1 MLTDREKF
9 IVHFLAVAIV
19 GAVDGKNIKVVRE
32 TITKITNARGRNLD
46 LDEREKI
53 IEEVNE
59 EFMITGSFLNGL
71 HKETKEFPGDEG
83 LV

>member
-19 GAVDGKNIKVVRE
+19 GAVDGKNIKIVKE
-32 TITKITNARGRNLD
+32 TITKITNARARNLD
-46 LDEREKI
+46 FDEREKI
-53 IEEVNE
+53 IEELNE

-71 HKETKEFPGDEG
+71 KKGSKELSGAED

>member
-1 MLTDREKF
+1 MLTDRERF

-19 GAVDGKNIKVVRE
+19 GAVDGKNIKAVRE

-53 IEEVNE
+53 IEEFNE

-71 HKETKEFPGDEG
+71 KKETKEFPGDKE

>member
-1 MLTDREKF
+1 M
-9 IVHFLAVAIV
+9 HFLAVAIV

-32 TITKITNARGRNLD
+32 AITKITNARGRNLD

-53 IEEVNE
+53 IEELNE

-71 HKETKEFPGDEG
+71 HKETKEFPGDKE

>member
-9 IVHFLAVAIV
+9 IIHFLAVAIV
-19 GAVDGKNIKVVRE
+19 GAVDGKNIKAVRG

-46 LDEREKI
+46 FDEREKI
-53 IEEVNE
+53 IEELNE

-71 HKETKEFPGDEG
+71 HKETKEFPGDKE

>member
-9 IVHFLAVAIV
+9 IIHYLAVAIV
-19 GAVDGKNIKVVRE
+19 GAVDGKNIKAVRE

-53 IEEVNE
+53 IEELNE

>member
-19 GAVDGKNIKVVRE
+19 GAVDGKNIKAVRE

-53 IEEVNE
+53 IEELNE

>member
-19 GAVDGKNIKVVRE
+19 GAVDGKNIKVVE
-32 TITKITNARGRNLD
+32 DTINKIADARGRNLTC
-46 LDEREKI
+46 DEREEI
-53 IEEVNE
+53 INDLNQ

-71 HKETKEFPGDEG
+71 HKETKEFSGDKE

>member
-53 IEEVNE
+53 IEELNE
-59 EFMITGSFLNGL
+59 EFTITGSFLNGL

>member
-32 TITKITNARGRNLD
+32 TITKITNARERNLD

-53 IEEVNE
+53 IEELNE

>member
-1 MLTDREKF
+1 MLTDRERF

-19 GAVDGKNIKVVRE
+19 GAVDGKNIKAVRE

-46 LDEREKI
+46 FDEREKI
-53 IEEVNE
+53 IEELNE

-71 HKETKEFPGDEG
+71 HKETKEFPGDKE

>member
-53 IEEVNE
+53 IEELNK

>member
-19 GAVDGKNIKVVRE
+19 GAVDGKNIKVVKD
-32 TITKITNARGRNLD
+32 TINKIADARGRNLTC
-46 LDEREKI
+46 DEREEFI
-53 IEEVNE
+53 NDLNQ

-71 HKETKEFPGDEG
+71 HKETKEFPGDKE

>member
-1 MLTDREKF
+1 M
-9 IVHFLAVAIV
+9 HFLAVAIV

-32 TITKITNARGRNLD
+32 TITKITNARGRKLD

-53 IEEVNE
+53 IEELNE

>member
-19 GAVDGKNIKVVRE
+19 GAGDGKNILIVRE

-46 LDEREKI
+46 FDEREKI
-53 IEEVNE
+53 IEELNQ

-71 HKETKEFPGDEG
+71 KKETKEFPGDKE

>member
-19 GAVDGKNIKVVRE
+19 GAVDGKNIKIVRE

-46 LDEREKI
+46 FDEREKI
-53 IEEVNE
+53 IEELNE

-71 HKETKEFPGDEG
+71 HKKSKEFPGDED

>member
-53 IEEVNE
+53 IEELNE

-71 HKETKEFPGDEG
+71 HKETKGFPGDEG

>member
-19 GAVDGKNIKVVRE
+19 GAVDGKNIKVVKA
-32 TITKITNARGRNLD
+32 TIDKIADARGRNLTFNQ
-46 LDEREKI
+46 REKI
-53 IEEVNE
+53 IEELNE
-59 EFMITGSFLNGL
+59 EFMITGSFINGL
-71 HKETKEFPGDEG
+71 KKKTKQFPGDEE

>member
-53 IEEVNE
+53 IEELNE
-59 EFMITGSFLNGL
+59 EFMITGSCLNGL

>member
-46 LDEREKI
+46 FDEREKI
-53 IEEVNE
+53 IEELNQ

-71 HKETKEFPGDEG
+71 KKETKEFSGDEE

>member
-19 GAVDGKNIKVVRE
+19 GAVDGKNIKAVRE

-46 LDEREKI
+46 FDEREKI
-53 IEEVNE
+53 IEELNQ

-71 HKETKEFPGDEG
+71 HKKSKEFPGDED

>member
-1 MLTDREKF
+1 MDF
-9 IVHFLAVAIV
+9 
-19 GAVDGKNIKVVRE
+19 
-32 TITKITNARGRNLD
+32 
-46 LDEREKI
+46 DEREKI
-53 IEEVNE
+53 IEELNE

>member
-1 MLTDREKF
+1 MTDRERF

-19 GAVDGKNIKVVRE
+19 GAVDGKNIKTVRE

-46 LDEREKI
+46 FDEREKI
-53 IEEVNE
+53 IEELNQ

-71 HKETKEFPGDEG
+71 HKKSKEFPGDED

>member
-9 IVHFLAVAIV
+9 IVHFLAIAIV
-19 GAVDGKNIKVVRE
+19 GAVDGKNIIVRE
-32 TITKITNARGRNLD
+32 TITKITGARGRNLD
-46 LDEREKI
+46 FDEREKI
-53 IEEVNE
+53 IEELNQ

-71 HKETKEFPGDEG
+71 KKGTKELPGDEE

>member
-9 IVHFLAVAIV
+9 IVHFLAIAIV
-19 GAVDGKNIKVVRE
+19 GAVDGKNIIVRE

-46 LDEREKI
+46 FDEREKI
-53 IEEVNE
+53 IEELNE

>member
-9 IVHFLAVAIV
+9 IVHYLAVAIV
-19 GAVDGKNIKVVRE
+19 GAVDGKNIKAIKA
-32 TITKITNARGRNLD
+32 TINKITDARGRNLHF
-46 LDEREKI
+46 DEREKI
-53 IEEVNE
+53 IDELNQ

-71 HKETKEFPGDEG
+71 HKETKQFPEDED

>member
-19 GAVDGKNIKVVRE
+19 GAVDGKNVKVVRE
-32 TITKITNARGRNLD
+32 AITKITNARGRNLD
-46 LDEREKI
+46 FDEREKI
-53 IEEVNE
+53 IEELNE

-71 HKETKEFPGDEG
+71 HKETKEFPGDKE

>member
-9 IVHFLAVAIV
+9 IVHFLAVAFV

-53 IEEVNE
+53 IEELNE

>member
-1 MLTDREKF
+1 M
-9 IVHFLAVAIV
+9 HFLAVAIV

-53 IEEVNE
+53 IDELNE

-71 HKETKEFPGDEG
+71 QKETKEFPGDEG

>member
-1 MLTDREKF
+1 M
-9 IVHFLAVAIV
+9 HFLAVAIV

-53 IEEVNE
+53 IEE
-59 EFMITGSFLNGL
+59 FMITGSFLNGL
-71 HKETKEFPGDEG
+71 HKETKEFPGDKE

>member
-1 MLTDREKF
+1 MLTDRERF

-19 GAVDGKNIKVVRE
+19 GAVDGKNIKIVRE

-46 LDEREKI
+46 FDEREKI
-53 IEEVNE
+53 IEELNQ

-71 HKETKEFPGDEG
+71 KKGAKELPGDDD

>member
-1 MLTDREKF
+1 MTDRERF

-19 GAVDGKNIKVVRE
+19 GAVDGKNIKTVRE

-53 IEEVNE
+53 IEELNE

-71 HKETKEFPGDEG
+71 HKETKEFPGDKE

>member
-19 GAVDGKNIKVVRE
+19 GAVDGKNIKTVRE

-53 IEEVNE
+53 IEELNE

>member
-19 GAVDGKNIKVVRE
+19 GAVDGKNIKAVRK

-53 IEEVNE
+53 IEELNE